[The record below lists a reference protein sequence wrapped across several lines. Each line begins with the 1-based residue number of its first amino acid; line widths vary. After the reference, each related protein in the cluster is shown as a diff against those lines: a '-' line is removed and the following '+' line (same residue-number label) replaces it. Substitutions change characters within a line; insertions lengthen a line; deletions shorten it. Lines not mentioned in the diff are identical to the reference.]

1 MNSGGGGKGEGAE
14 AVVGVVVV
22 VVGVVVG
29 VVLVLVLVVVIVVVL
44 VVVVVIV
51 VVYYKFKSTTRA
63 PPTRTGRGNFSQ
75 RGKVGGHMGGSEQQ
89 PLFII
94 SIVKKKFGEKRQ
106 FCVRASPCVRRL

>member
-1 MNSGGGGKGEGAE
+1 VGGGKGEGAE

-22 VVGVVVG
+22 GGVVVG
-29 VVLVLVLVVVIVVVL
+29 VVLVL

-94 SIVKKKFGEKRQ
+94 SIYRSFSSVIYL
-106 FCVRASPCVRRL
+106 VATASIDFT

>member
-1 MNSGGGGKGEGAE
+1 VGGGKGEGAE

-22 VVGVVVG
+22 VGGVVVG
-29 VVLVLVLVVVIVVVL
+29 VVLVL

-94 SIVKKKFGEKRQ
+94 SICFFYEFFLWG
-106 FCVRASPCVRRL
+106 

>member
-1 MNSGGGGKGEGAE
+1 VGGGKGEGAE

-29 VVLVLVLVVVIVVVL
+29 VVLVL

-94 SIVKKKFGEKRQ
+94 SISFSSRSCSPVRKRLKISRIEAYS
-106 FCVRASPCVRRL
+106 VRLIPKTWA